1 MKKSHSSLSQINVL
15 FFYFSFCLFIGM
27 FCIGRLVLI
36 QEVVG
41 AKIVIQAFFIDLG
54 VAVFIALL
62 IKLLHRVH
70 IVIASIILLFLSL
83 FHIAN
88 MEMAVALNTYI
99 NIVDLHFAT
108 DVHFIRGTLSNLTF
122 PWYSFFLLFSAILYL
137 ISLTRVGKKLP
148 VRLKYLALGMFVL
161 LLGIIILSP
170 RGGQWLN
177 SNLLWLSFTRSI
189 VRTGGF
195 TDYGLTSE
203 INTDSVNLPPPRPE
217 NDIELYFHPPPSSN
231 RNVLFVVL
239 DGIPGVYVKQV
250 QEWTGVKYPVVMKN
264 LSRIAERS
272 LIVPNFIAHNRQTIR
287 GLYSLLSG
295 DYPKLSITTPKIYE
309 YMQLPRELRPPCLP
323 KILASFGYTTVYLQA
338 ADLAFMSKNKFMPE
352 SGFQQVKGKEVF
364 RYQHVP
370 FGWGPDDKAFFE
382 QAADFIENLD
392 KTSKPWF
399 VTLLNVGTHHPYAVP
414 EEWENKFSSRK
425 EAVIAYLDEAVGQF
439 FDRLEQS
446 GILNDT
452 LLLITSDESHGVPG
466 QPYGNYW
473 GLAVV
478 YSPESYHSVNPG
490 TYGLID
496 IPYSVLDY
504 LDLTE
509 AFHSFPHYSIFRK
522 QSTERPILFG
532 AYFSEIKG
540 VVKKRINPSCVKIF
554 RSSNGELFS
563 SEYEVEIVKGDAGK
577 RASEEL
583 RDYQRVA
590 DSSLYNIE
598 RKDRVYVL
606 LEDDEFIVR
615 KNGSKLLSSGQYL
628 DIPGGTT
635 VTVELEATVRLEKG
649 YDENGN
655 NESIRLV
662 LQMLQWYKKMP
673 IPEIRIPILKDQDA
687 LRLSFSF
694 YAEDSLLRVWAYLK
708 AVSVNPSY
716 ATRLTI
722 ERFSIET
729 EESDTEHEFRIDR
742 FLIEKGEGKSGLEPV
757 FHGTKGSSKRP
768 IQQYQPCSKMARI
781 DSNFGDQ
788 LDPDVMGS
796 WFDGREWSI
805 TFRVGKLDRRFDRYI
820 LLVHFKSAGQGLDF
834 TQDVR
839 ASLNQHPVACRWV
852 DLKEC
857 EKEVLLFF
865 SRTLLKENDIN
876 KIELLLAVSPK
887 DEVEQQNFKLPTIVL
902 RSSPP
907 PIAHAGGG
915 YRGLSYT
922 NSIEALEENAASFT
936 LFEIDFE
943 WTKDHHLVGLHDWG
957 AIFTRFYGF
966 EAQGPLEYDTFRK
979 LKSPL
984 NITPVD
990 LPSIKKFLSSNP
1002 AARIVTDVKS
1012 DNIEALYRIA
1022 RFFPDFAERF
1032 IPQVYQ
1038 PDGFSKA
1045 MEIGYTQVIWTLYQY
1060 RHVYDPVEIRSHV
1073 FSWKSKYNTE
1083 PFAVT
1088 MPVHAVESGIAKV
1101 VAEAGI
1107 PVYVHTINTC
1117 DEYIRLLRLGANS
1130 IYTDCLD
1137 ITTCY

>member
-1 MKKSHSSLSQINVL
+1 MKKSPFSFNQISVL
-15 FFYFSFCLFIGM
+15 FFYFSFCLFVGM

-41 AKIVIQAFFIDLG
+41 AKIVLQALFIDLG

-62 IKLLHRVH
+62 IKLLHKVH
-70 IVIASIILLFLSL
+70 IVIASVVLLFLSL

-88 MEMAVALNTYI
+88 MEMAAALNTYI
-99 NIVDLHFAT
+99 NIVDLHYAT
-108 DVHFIRGTLSNLTF
+108 DTHFIRGTLSNLTF
-122 PWYSFFLLFSAILYL
+122 PWYSFFLLFSVILYL
-137 ISLTRVGKKLP
+137 ISLTRIGKKP
-148 VRLKYLALGMFVL
+148 PIKLKYLALCMLAL
-161 LLGIIILSP
+161 LLCIILLSP
-170 RGGQWLN
+170 RGGQWPN

-189 VRTGGF
+189 ARTGGV
-195 TDYGLTSE
+195 TDHGLASE
-203 INTDSVNLPPPRPE
+203 INADIVDLPPPGPE
-217 NDIELYFHPPPSSN
+217 NDIELFFNPPPSSN
-231 RNVLFVVL
+231 RNVLFVVI

-250 QEWTGVKYPVVMKN
+250 QEWTGVKYPVVMRN

-309 YMQLPRELRPPCLP
+309 YVQLPRELRPPCLP
-323 KILASFGYTTVYLQA
+323 EILASFGYTTVYLQA

-352 SGFQQVKGKEVF
+352 SGFQLVMGKEIF

-414 EEWENKFSSRK
+414 EEWESKFSSRK

-439 FDRLEQS
+439 FNRLEQS

-452 LLLITSDESHGVPG
+452 LLLITSDESHGVTG

-478 YSPESYHSVNPG
+478 CSPESYHIVNPG
-490 TYGLID
+490 TFGLID

-504 LDLTE
+504 LDLNE
-509 AFHSFPHYSIFRK
+509 VFHSFPHYSIFRK
-522 QSTERPILFG
+522 QSTERPILFD
-532 AYFSEIKG
+532 AYFSEMKG
-540 VVKKRINPSCVKIF
+540 VVSKRINPSCVKIF

-563 SEYEVEIVKGDAGK
+563 SEYEVEIVKGEAGR

-583 RDYQRVA
+583 RDYQRVF
-590 DSSLYNIE
+590 DSSLYNVE
-598 RKDRVYVL
+598 RKDRIYVL

-615 KNGSKLLSSGQYL
+615 KNGSRLLSSGQYL

-635 VTVELEATVRLEKG
+635 VTVELEATVRLDKG

-673 IPEIRIPILKDQDA
+673 IPEIRIPILKDQDS
-687 LRLSFSF
+687 LHISFSF
-694 YAEDSLLRVWAYLK
+694 YAEVPLLRVWAYLK

-716 ATRLTI
+716 ATRLII

-742 FLIEKGEGKSGLEPV
+742 FLIENKEGKSDLKPI
-757 FHGTKGSSKRP
+757 FFGTNGSSKRP
-768 IQQYQPCSKMARI
+768 IQQYQPCSKMERI
-781 DSNFGDQ
+781 DSHFKDQ
-788 LDPDVMGS
+788 LDPDVTGS
-796 WFDGREWSI
+796 WVDGKDWSI
-805 TFRVGKLDRRFDRYI
+805 TCRVGKLDQRFDHYI
-820 LLVHFKSAGQGLDF
+820 ILVNFESAGQGLDT
-834 TQDVR
+834 TQDVC
-839 ASLNQHPVACRWV
+839 ASLNQHPVGCRWV

-857 EKEVLLFF
+857 KKEVLLFVA
-865 SRTLLKENDIN
+865 RTLLKENDIN
-876 KIELLLAVSPK
+876 KIELFLAGSPT
-887 DEVEQQNFKLPTIVL
+887 DEVKHQTFKLPTIVL
-902 RSSPP
+902 RPSPP
-907 PIAHAGGG
+907 FIAHAGGG
-915 YRGLSYT
+915 YRGLTYT

-943 WTKDHHLVGLHDWG
+943 WTKDNHLVGLHDWKD
-957 AIFTRFYGF
+957 IFTRLYGF
-966 EAQGPLEYDTFRK
+966 EAQGPLKYDTFKK
-979 LKSPL
+979 LESPL
-984 NITPVD
+984 KITPVD
-990 LPSIKKFLSSNP
+990 LSSIKEFLWRNP
-1002 AARIVTDVKS
+1002 AARIVTDIKF
-1012 DNIEALYRIA
+1012 DNIKALYRIA

-1045 MEIGYTQVIWTLYQY
+1045 IEIGYPHVIWTLYQY
-1060 RHVYDPVEIRSHV
+1060 RNVNDPIEIQSHLSSWRSE
-1073 FSWKSKYNTE
+1073 YNTE

-1088 MPVHAVESGIAKV
+1088 MPVHAVERGIAKV
-1101 VAEAGI
+1101 VTEAGI
-1107 PVYVHTINTC
+1107 PVYVHTVNTC
-1117 DEYIRLLRLGANS
+1117 DEYIRLLRLGASS

-1137 ITTCY
+1137 ITTCF